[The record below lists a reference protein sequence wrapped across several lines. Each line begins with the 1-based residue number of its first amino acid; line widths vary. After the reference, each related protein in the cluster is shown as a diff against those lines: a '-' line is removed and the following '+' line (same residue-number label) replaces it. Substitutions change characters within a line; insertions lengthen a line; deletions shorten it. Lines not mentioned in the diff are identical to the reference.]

1 MNEGILLIGIS
12 ALFFTVASCEDQDM
26 RAIRFCVESYQE
38 IEASGYEPPAD
49 CKKLVDQ
56 GDQAPLP

>member
-26 RAIRFCVESYQE
+26 RAIRFCVESYQQ
-38 IEASGYEPPAD
+38 IEASGYLPPAE
-49 CKKLVDQ
+49 CNKLSDQ
-56 GDQAPLP
+56 NDQEPQP